1 MPFIPV
7 LAYVGFVTLIA
18 LMAGHSPSVLA
29 QDKMHKHGHMKHQHM
44 KRAMQPAT
52 SGKHIDATKLD

>member
-7 LAYVGFVTLIA
+7 LAYAGFITLIA
-18 LMAGHSPSVLA
+18 LLAGHSPSVLA
-29 QDKMHKHGHMKHQHM
+29 QDKMHKHGHMNHQHM

-52 SGKHIDATKLD
+52 SGKHMDAAKLD

>member
-7 LAYVGFVTLIA
+7 LAYAGFMTLIA
-18 LMAGHSPSVLA
+18 LLAGQSPSVLA
-29 QDKMHKHGHMKHQHM
+29 KDKMHKHGHMNHQHM

-52 SGKHIDATKLD
+52 SGKHMDAAKLD

>member
-7 LAYVGFVTLIA
+7 LAYAGFVTLIA
-18 LMAGHSPSVLA
+18 LLAEHSPSVLA
-29 QDKMHKHGHMKHQHM
+29 QEKMHKHGHMNHQRM

-52 SGKHIDATKLD
+52 SGKRMDAAKLD